1 MGDLVVC
8 HACARDR
15 TCWDDIALAP
25 LCRLLLRQ
33 LLLERDDFLQGVGV
47 VPLSPL
53 QFSFEI
59 RIARFEPRNI
69 LIPHLQF
76 H

>member
-1 MGDLVVC
+1 
-8 HACARDR
+8 
-15 TCWDDIALAP
+15 
-25 LCRLLLRQ
+25 LLF
-33 LLLERDDFLQGVGV
+33 ERDDFLEGVGV
-47 VPLSPL
+47 VPLLQL
-53 QFSFEI
+53 QFAFEI